1 MMNDERQ
8 MGLSFG
14 SSFRRPIVHRSSFI
28 VRNSSLIIHHS
39 AMSRLH
45 KTLAD
50 YLVIAVSPALIM
62 VLIGSLVYFLLDV
75 FYRGQHEGRLQYI
88 LTLFIIAAV
97 LIGRISIEMGME
109 HAMMY
114 AAPLALVTA
123 IAINRFV
130 VYQGT
135 ALAAYGWLINL
146 GLMGLIWYCAH
157 KLTWDCTV
165 VNEDQDASGEGLLQR
180 LGLDKKKG
188 GPPPEPEKP
197 AEPEGVTGREDRPR
211 PWWERLKNPPPR
223 PHSPGRSI
231 IWFSLAALPMFGVG
245 QLLIPASDTTRR
257 RGAFD
262 LLVVYVAC
270 ALGLLLTTSFLGLR
284 RYLRQRRLQMPVA
297 MAGLWIFIGCLLIV
311 AVLGFAAVLPR
322 PNPEYAISQV
332 PWKMTSPEH
341 GSSRFAMGR
350 DAAEKDADGSPTG
363 QDQRGPDEQTKDLEP
378 TRGSEGQN
386 RPDAENAGKTQGKA
400 PGDDGKSS
408 ADQGKSPGD
417 QGKSPGDQGKS
428 SSDQGESRGKQG
440 NGKSGD
446 GESRGKDS
454 GQKDSGQDDGSDKSQ
469 VKGQAKR
476 SGSQGKSSAQRGKQS
491 SRGGESKGGDAQSPK
506 PPKESPK
513 SSGGRGAPPP
523 PRPPSASPPSP
534 PLPGLGFLAPL
545 LKWLL
550 YAVLIAA
557 VAYGLWRSREELAA
571 GLRRLLETWRNF
583 WSWLFGGKRK
593 EKAAA
598 AEAESLAPRP
608 PSRRFADFIDPFAA
622 GTADRYRPDDLVR
635 YSFEALEAWASENG
649 FPREPDQTPYQFS
662 RQVGARVKPLAG
674 DLRTLA
680 DLYYR
685 AAYARGSLSLAGVR
699 PLAHFWERLRAEAA
713 SVNQIE
719 RPQRTG

>member
-1 MMNDERQ
+1 
-8 MGLSFG
+8 
-14 SSFRRPIVHRSSFI
+14 
-28 VRNSSLIIHHS
+28 
-39 AMSRLH
+39 MSRLH

-62 VLIGSLVYFLLDV
+62 VLIASLVYFLLDV
-75 FYRGQHEGRLQYI
+75 FYQGHYDPRLRFI
-88 LTLFIIAAV
+88 LGCFILAAV
-97 LIGRISIEMGME
+97 LIGRISIEMGLQY
-109 HAMMY
+109 AMMY

-130 VYQGT
+130 IYEGT
-135 ALAAYGWLINL
+135 RLAAYGWLINL

-165 VNEDQDASGEGLLQR
+165 VDEGQDSSGEGLLQR

-211 PWWERLKNPPPR
+211 PWWERLTNPPPR

-231 IWFSLAALPMFGVG
+231 IWFSLAALPLFGVG
-245 QLLIPASDTTRR
+245 QLLIPASDPARR
-257 RGAFD
+257 RSAFD

-270 ALGLLLTTSFLGLR
+270 ALALLLTTSFLGLR

-297 MAGLWIFIGCLLIV
+297 MAGLWILIGCSLIV
-311 AVLGFAAVLPR
+311 VVLGFAALLPR
-322 PNPEYAISQV
+322 PHPEYAISQV

-350 DAAEKDADGSPTG
+350 DAAEKDAEGSPTG
-363 QDQRGPDEQTKDLEP
+363 QDQRGPEEQTKDLEP
-378 TRGSEGQN
+378 TRGSDGQN
-386 RPDAENAGKTQGKA
+386 RPDAEKAGKTQGKA
-400 PGDDGKSS
+400 PGDEGKS
-408 ADQGKSPGD
+408 Q
-417 QGKSPGDQGKS
+417 
-428 SSDQGESRGKQG
+428 GKQG

-446 GESRGKDS
+446 GKSRGKDS

-469 VKGQAKR
+469 DKGKAKG
-476 SGSQGKSSAQRGKQS
+476 SGSRGKSSGERGKQS
-491 SRGGESKGGDAQSPK
+491 SDGGESKGGDAQSPK

-513 SSGGRGAPPP
+513 SSGGRGSAPQ

-534 PLPGLGFLAPL
+534 PLPGLGFLGPL

-550 YAVLIAA
+550 YAALIAA
-557 VAYGLWRSREELAA
+557 AAYGLWRSRHELAA
-571 GLRRLLETWRNF
+571 GLGRLLEAWRNF

-598 AEAESLAPRP
+598 AEAEPLAPRP

-649 FPREPDQTPYQFS
+649 FPRKPDQTPYQFS
-662 RQVGARVKPLAG
+662 RQVGARVKSLAR

-699 PLAHFWERLRAEAA
+699 PLSKFWERLRAEAA
-713 SVNQIE
+713 PVK
-719 RPQRTG
+719 